1 MTFGQAGLLI
11 GLGLI
16 VAGAALLRRH
26 RPFWYW
32 IGIGAVVAIVR
43 VQLTYRSV
51 MEACDL
57 TERPS
62 RARLWLARAM
72 DREPTRMIPRLRGCR
87 VTRAGLVLRIKMQ
100 PGQEVRD
107 FEVAAE
113 RLRHAWRAHGV
124 HMRALK
130 PGWLEIR
137 LIAYDL
143 LRRVVMPRGETA
155 ELLRVPVS
163 LRSDGLVHMRDFR
176 TAAHELVVGA
186 VGSGKSVYLRR
197 LVKALAPQPVA
208 LVGIDCKWGVE
219 LAPLARRFS
228 ALAYTPEEAALLL
241 DVLVQEMSD
250 RYELIRAAQNLPP
263 DLPLEEITSDIWGL
277 SEDIRPVPIVVIVD
291 EVAELFL
298 TASSADTKRRDHMV
312 TQMIRL
318 AQLGR
323 ASGIYLEVCG
333 QRFGSELGNGATTL
347 RAQLTGRVAHRVN
360 DEGSAKM
367 ALGDISP
374 MAMTAATTIPA
385 DRPGTAVVG
394 GTADGWTVIRTPLTS
409 LNETVAACN
418 EFAHITPD
426 IPALAAFRP
435 DSAPVPV
442 EAPVPVTEPA

>member
-1 MTFGQAGLLI
+1 MTIGQAALLI

-16 VAGAALLRRH
+16 VVGAALLRRH

-32 IGIGAVVAIVR
+32 AGIGAVIAIVR

-62 RARLWLARAM
+62 RARLWLAKTM
-72 DREPTRMIPRLRGCR
+72 DREPTRMIPRLRR
-87 VTRAGLVLRIKMQ
+87 VKVTRAGLVLQIKMQ

-113 RLRHAWRAHGV
+113 RLRHAWRAHGI

-143 LRRVVMPRGETA
+143 LQRVVMPRSATA

-163 LRSDGLVHMRDFR
+163 LRSDGLVHMREFR
-176 TAAHELVVGA
+176 TVAHELVVGA

-197 LVKALAPQPVA
+197 LVKGLAPQPVA

-228 ALAYTPEEAALLL
+228 ALAYTPEEAAALL

-250 RYELIRAAQNLPP
+250 RYELIRTAQNLPP
-263 DLPLEEITSDIWGL
+263 DVPMEEITSDVWGL
-277 SEDIRPVPIVVIVD
+277 PEDIRPVPIVVIVD

-298 TASSADTKRRDHMV
+298 TTSSADTKRRDHMV

-323 ASGIYLEVCG
+323 AAAVYLEICG
-333 QRFGSELGNGATTL
+333 QRFGSELGPGATTL
-347 RAQLTGRVAHRVN
+347 RAQLTGRTAHRVN

-374 MAMTAATTIPA
+374 MAMAAATAIPA
-385 DRPGTAVVG
+385 NRAGTAVVG
-394 GTADGWTVIRTPLTS
+394 GTGDRWTVVRSPFTS

-418 EFAHITPD
+418 EFAHITPEV
-426 IPALAAFRP
+426 PALAPFRP
-435 DSAPVPV
+435 DTVPASV
-442 EAPVPVTEPA
+442 ETPVPVTEPA